1 MNNNMQA
8 EFSVPVDQSIRA
20 YMVKYSRLDQLVPF
34 AYEGSRSHNIN
45 LYIDLYSLYR
55 TLFSRS
61 YRTKTN
67 DHLAMTSALIS
78 LCSHYRSYFRR
89 LQVYCKIFIVA
100 SYNLPSYNTKV
111 FNGYNRVMSDKLMN
125 KPVSDMV
132 SLNIDLMKII
142 TEYLQGI
149 YFVTTDYESTV
160 MMRYLIL
167 SEMEKG
173 NYNPNM
179 IITKDA
185 YPLQL
190 IPEFPGTTLLRPRKV
205 NNQDISEIVY
215 PVENRMFAPSF
226 WNFCCNSRDKLKLN
240 PCNVTISPVN
250 FVLYSA
256 LSRFPER
263 NMPSLLNSIMANNII
278 YNVVQ
283 DTPVKLD
290 IETLYM
296 TCSDSIAMIPE
307 FKLTQR
313 FNALNAAGL
322 QYNLFMQSTEPTEL
336 CLNDLKN
343 PEALNM
349 INATYFKDNPLDL
362 YNL

>member
-1 MNNNMQA
+1 MNKTG
-8 EFSVPVDQSIRA
+8 EFSVPVDQVIHG
-20 YMVKYSRLDQLVPF
+20 YMVKYDRLDQLVPF
-34 AYEGSRSHNIN
+34 AYEGSTSHNIN
-45 LYIDLYSLYR
+45 LYIDLYSMYR

-67 DHLAMTSALIS
+67 DHLSMTAALIN
-78 LCSHYRSYFRR
+78 LCSHYRWYFRR

-100 SYNLPSYNTKV
+100 SYNLPNYNTKV
-111 FNGYNRVMSDKLMN
+111 LNGYNYTMSEKIMN
-125 KPVSDMV
+125 KPVMDMV
-132 SLNIDLMKII
+132 TLNIDLMKII

-149 YFVTTDYESTV
+149 YFVTTNYESTV
-160 MMRYLIL
+160 MMRYLIM
-167 SEMEKG
+167 SEMERG

-179 IITKDA
+179 ILTKDI

-190 IPEFPGTTLLRPRKV
+190 IPEFPGTTLLRPKKI

-215 PVENRMFAPSF
+215 PIENRMHVPSF
-226 WNFCCNSRDKLKLN
+226 WNFCCNSRSQMKLN
-240 PCNVTISPVN
+240 PANINISPVN
-250 FVLYSA
+250 FALYSA
-256 LSRFPER
+256 LSHFPER
-263 NMPSLLNSIMANNII
+263 NIKSLVNSTMANSII

-283 DTPVKLD
+283 DTPTRLD

-296 TCSDSIAMIPE
+296 TSNGAISNIPE

-343 PEALNM
+343 PEALNL
-349 INATYFKDNPLDL
+349 INSTYFKDDPLDL